1 MRSSNVMRT
10 AVIGM
15 GLYGTVVS
23 AADPAINLHAKVAT
37 EKLDVHVA
45 TGNPT
50 VVAVRA
56 QGPLLKAKIKV
67 RGQSSDCLVLVTQ
80 LEPDICV
87 PVGPGGPV
95 SPN

>member
-1 MRSSNVMRT
+1 MRNFNVMRT
-10 AVIGM
+10 AVIGR
-15 GLYGTVVS
+15 GLYGAVVS
-23 AADPAINLHAKVAT
+23 AADPGINLNTQIANQ
-37 EKLDVHVA
+37 KLGVHVG

-56 QGPLLKAKIKV
+56 QGPLLKANIKV
-67 RGQSSDCLVLVTQ
+67 RGQSSDCLVVLTQ
-80 LEPDICV
+80 MAPDICV